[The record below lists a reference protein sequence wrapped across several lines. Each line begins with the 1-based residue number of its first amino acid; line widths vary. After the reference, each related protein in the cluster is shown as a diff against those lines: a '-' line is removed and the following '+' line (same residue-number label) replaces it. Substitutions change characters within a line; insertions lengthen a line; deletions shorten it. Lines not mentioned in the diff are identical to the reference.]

1 MNYQS
6 SGNPKPFA
14 IIGLVFAILALLFS
28 MIPCVGYY
36 AVGPSFFA
44 LAFSGISYLGLKQKN
59 ESTSVPLAGL
69 IIGVAAFSIGIF
81 QYYKYETVYA
91 TKAEIEKSINEA
103 QTEVLDT
110 IQKKVLEKTE
120 QKLKEEIAKDSILQL
135 KKDSIQKIKNDS
147 VSK

>member
-14 IIGLVFAILALLFS
+14 IIGLVFAILAFLFS
-28 MIPCVGYY
+28 MIPCVGFY
-36 AVGPSFFA
+36 AVGPSLLA

-59 ESTSVPLAGL
+59 ESTSTSLAGL
-69 IIGVAAFSIGIF
+69 IIGAIAISIGIF
-81 QYYKYETVYA
+81 QYYKYETVYDA
-91 TKAEIEKSINEA
+91 KAKIEKSINEA

-110 IQKKVLEKTE
+110 IQRKVLEKAE

-135 KKDSIQKIKNDS
+135 KKDSLQKIKNDS